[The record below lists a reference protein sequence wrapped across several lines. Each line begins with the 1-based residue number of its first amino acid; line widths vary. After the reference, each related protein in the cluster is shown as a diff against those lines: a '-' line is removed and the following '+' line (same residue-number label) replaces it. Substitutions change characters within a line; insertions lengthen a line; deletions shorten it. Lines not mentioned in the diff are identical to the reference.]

1 MSYLRKADRRA
12 GSWTDRG
19 PARYDARVST
29 ATSLDRPAD
38 FSGRRARYRVVRHPE
53 HERLYHVAVDA
64 DVLRAF
70 FAAWAHVDHQNL
82 EYVPYMR
89 FMLAK
94 GLDELA
100 GDGFGDTL
108 RAIVRDR
115 ATGGFTIG
123 AEGVTSDPDDFVKL
137 GTAVSATLGPANFDA
152 MSGTYYARFTVEHTD
167 ASDSYLRQAYR
178 PLTLHTDGT
187 FVDEPTDWLLMMKFA
202 ERNARGGETRLL
214 HLDDWA
220 ELARYSEHPLAMR
233 DLTYKAPASKNVS
246 VPMKRRT
253 FFDAGGR
260 PGIRFIDQF
269 VHPETIEEAAYL
281 HDMLAS
287 AEADPATRAVPLPA
301 GDLIVLANAF
311 WLHGRAAF
319 EPHPELHREL
329 MRQRGRFSPR

>member
-1 MSYLRKADRRA
+1 V
-12 GSWTDRG
+12 T
-19 PARYDARVST
+19 T
-29 ATSLDRPAD
+29 ATSLARPAD
-38 FSGRRARYRVVRHPE
+38 FSGRRSRYRVARHSE
-53 HERLYHVAVDA
+53 HNRLYHVAVDA

-70 FAAWAHVDHQNL
+70 FAAWPHVDHQNL

-94 GLDELA
+94 RLDELA

-123 AEGVTSDPDDFVKL
+123 VEGVTADPDDFVKF
-137 GTAVSATLGPANFDA
+137 GTAISASLGPANFDA
-152 MSGTYYARFTVEHTD
+152 MSGTYYARFSVRHTD

-202 ERNARGGETRLL
+202 EQHARGGETRVL

-220 ELARYSEHPLAMR
+220 ELARFSEHRLAAR
-233 DLTYKAPASKNVS
+233 DLIYKAPASKNVS

-253 FFDAGGR
+253 FFDADGK

-269 VHPETIEEAAYL
+269 VHPESIEEAAYL

-287 AEADPATRAVPLPA
+287 AEADPATKAIPLPA

>member
-1 MSYLRKADRRA
+1 VD
-12 GSWTDRG
+12 GSHH
-19 PARYDARVST
+19 ARYDARVST
-29 ATSLDRPAD
+29 ASPLDRWAD
-38 FSGRRARYRVVRHPE
+38 FSGRRSRYHIARHPD
-53 HERLYHVAVDA
+53 HDRLYHVVVEAE
-64 DVLRAF
+64 VLRAF
-70 FAAWAHVDHQNL
+70 FAAWAHADHQNL

-94 GLDELA
+94 TLDELA

-115 ATGGFTIG
+115 ATGGFTTG
-123 AEGVTSDPDDFVKL
+123 VEGVTSDPDDYVKF
-137 GTAVSATLGPANFDA
+137 GTAIGATLGPANFDA
-152 MSGTYYARFTVEHTD
+152 MSSTYYARFSVKHTD

-202 ERNARGGETRLL
+202 ERDARGGETRLL

-220 ELARYSEHPLAMR
+220 ELARFSEHPLAAHEF
-233 DLTYKAPASKNVS
+233 TYKAPPSKNIS
-246 VPMKRRT
+246 VPMLRRT
-253 FFDAGGR
+253 FFDAGGK
-260 PGIRFIDQF
+260 PAIRFIDQF
-269 VHPETIEEAAYL
+269 VHPETIEQAAYL

-287 AEADPATRAVPLPA
+287 AEEDPATKAVPLPA
-301 GDLIVLANAF
+301 GDAMVLNNAF

>member
-1 MSYLRKADRRA
+1 V
-12 GSWTDRG
+12 T
-19 PARYDARVST
+19 ARTPLGRQS
-29 ATSLDRPAD
+29 D
-38 FSGRRARYRVVRHPE
+38 FSGRRSRYRITRHLG
-53 HERLYHVAVDA
+53 HERLYHVALDG

-70 FAAWAHVDHQNL
+70 FAACAHVDHQNL

-94 GLDELA
+94 TLDQLA

-108 RAIVRDR
+108 RGIVRDR

-123 AEGVTSDPDDFVKL
+123 AEGVTSEPDDFVKF
-137 GTAVSATLGPANFDA
+137 GTAVGATLGPANFDA
-152 MSGTYYARFTVEHTD
+152 MSSTYYARFSVRHTD

-202 ERNARGGETRLL
+202 ERNARGGETRVL

-220 ELARYSEHPLAMR
+220 ELPRFSEHPLAAHGF
-233 DLTYKAPASKNVS
+233 TYKAPQSKNVS
-246 VPMKRRT
+246 APVERRT
-253 FFDAGGR
+253 FFDASGK

-269 VHPETIEEAAYL
+269 VHPETIDEAAYL

-287 AEADPATRAVPLPA
+287 AEGDPATRAVPLPV
-301 GDLIVLANAF
+301 GDLIVLNNAF

-319 EPHPELHREL
+319 EAHPDLNREL